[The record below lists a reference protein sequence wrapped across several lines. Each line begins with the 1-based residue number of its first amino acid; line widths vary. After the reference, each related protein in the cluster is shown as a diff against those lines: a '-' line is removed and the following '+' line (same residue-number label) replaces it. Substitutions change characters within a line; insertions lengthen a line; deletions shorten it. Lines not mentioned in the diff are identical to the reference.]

1 MGFFKSASDSGLLGL
16 NWRLFLASIILL
28 VILGGLSLTVVYY
41 YFLNQAQIQHFQK
54 QHLLLDERIDK
65 KNKTLQAATLVL
77 ANNSRIRKELV
88 FENREAIIDE
98 MGHLRE
104 QFGYW
109 TGFVNYAFHVITFD
123 GRSLYRD
130 YDPDNY
136 GQDVSQHPMMQK
148 SMADLTKSVTQIGKG
163 GYGNVYR
170 MINSQPVF
178 ALNDPNELV
187 GFMTVS
193 QGLKQIVLEF
203 EQDGLEY
210 YVFER
215 KLDQPVTET
224 ALFVVDSAPYFS
236 NRALSDWVFK
246 ESELNHQQLQLRDG
260 WYYQTLPI
268 YDESQQLQ
276 AFHLI
281 LVPQQQ
287 IFNQAW
293 SQTQNVFWVMIVSF
307 LIILFIGVAQL
318 QLLRN
323 NVLQP
328 IKSLNKSL
336 KSIIGTERY
345 DQTVPVVRQ
354 DEIGQVTELFNQMLT
369 KTNNLIFDLN
379 YQKVAIDKTLIM
391 SKADPY
397 GTITDVNDNFCT
409 ISGYAR
415 EELVGQPHNIVRH
428 PSMDSAV
435 FKELWDTIKAKKIW
449 QGEIYNQRKD
459 GSTYY
464 VMSHIIPILNREG
477 EIREYLSIR
486 EDITLIVELRDGLQK
501 ALDQAE
507 QDKQIAERANEAK
520 SEFLASMSHELR
532 TPLNA
537 IIGYAQLLELAKLEP
552 KALNQV
558 NTILTS
564 SKHLLALIND
574 ILDFAKLESGKIQFN
589 FESLAVKELA
599 FEAVQLIQTQAKQQ
613 GIEIVTQPMST
624 NLMVRVDRLRFK
636 QVLVNLLSNAIKY
649 NRPQGKVFVSCQQ
662 IERDKQ
668 PYWQLNIRDT
678 GVGISPENLTRLF
691 EPFNRLG
698 HEGST
703 VQGTGIGL
711 SITKDLVEQMHGWI
725 EVESEQGEGST
736 FSVCFPIVHSE
747 YSQGVASQPLD
758 NSDVIN
764 DATLTHCKLLYIGTD
779 STVMQALVK
788 ATAPLAQVELKIAPT
803 AQNGLEQAR
812 SFNPGLVIIDSALAN
827 RDELVNE
834 MTQDGLKIQIIAA
847 SDLDR
852 LYKLIDTQLNGDNLN
867 ATPYDPKR

>member
-1 MGFFKSASDSGLLGL
+1 MRFLKSASASGLLGV

-28 VILGGLSLTVVYY
+28 VILGGLSLIVIYFYY
-41 YFLNQAQIQHFQK
+41 LDQTQIQHFQK
-54 QHLLLDERIDK
+54 QRLLLDERIDK

-77 ANNSRIRKELV
+77 ANNSRIRQELV
-88 FENREAIIDE
+88 FENREAIMDE
-98 MGHLRE
+98 MQHLSE

-203 EQDGLEY
+203 AQDGLEY

-215 KLDQPVTET
+215 KLDQPANEK

-236 NRALSDWVFK
+236 NRPFSDWVFK
-246 ESELNHQQLQLRDG
+246 ESDLNHQQLQVRDG
-260 WYYQTLPI
+260 WYYQTHPI
-268 YDESQQLQ
+268 YDDSHQLQ

-281 LVPQQQ
+281 LVPEQQ

-293 SQTQNVFWVMIVSF
+293 SQTQNVLWVMLLAF
-307 LIILFIGVAQL
+307 LIILFTGLAQL

-323 NVLQP
+323 NVLIP
-328 IKSLNKSL
+328 MTRLNTSL
-336 KSIIGTERY
+336 KSIIKTEDY
-345 DQTVPVVRQ
+345 DQMVRVDRQ
-354 DEIGQVTELFNQMLT
+354 DEIGQVTELFNQMLN
-369 KTNNLIFDLN
+369 KTNDLIFDLN
-379 YQKVAIDKTLIM
+379 YQKVAIDKTLIL
-391 SKADPY
+391 SKADSF
-397 GTITDVNDNFCT
+397 GTIIDVNDNFCT

-415 EELVGQPHNIVRH
+415 EELIGQPHNVVRH

-435 FKELWDTIKAKKIW
+435 FKELWNTIKAKKIW
-449 QGEIYNQRKD
+449 QGEIQNRRKD
-459 GSTYY
+459 GSSYY

-486 EDITLIVELRDGLQK
+486 EDITLIVELREGLQK
-501 ALDQAE
+501 ALALAE

-520 SEFLASMSHELR
+520 SQFLASMSHELR

-552 KALNQV
+552 KPLKQV

-564 SKHLLALIND
+564 SKHLLFLIND

-589 FESLAVKELA
+589 FESLAVKDLA

-613 GIEIVTQPMST
+613 GIEIVTQPMSA

-649 NRPQGKVFVSCQQ
+649 NQPQGKVFVSCQQ
-662 IERDKQ
+662 IEKNKQ
-668 PYWQLNIRDT
+668 SFWQLRIRDT
-678 GVGISPENLTRLF
+678 GVGISPENLTKLF

-711 SITKDLVEQMHGWI
+711 SITKDLVKKMHGWI
-725 EVESEQGEGST
+725 EVESEQGKGTT
-736 FSVCFPIVHSE
+736 FSVCLPIVHSE
-747 YSQGVASQPLD
+747 YSHGVDSQSFD
-758 NSDVIN
+758 NSDFIDV
-764 DATLTHCKLLYIGTD
+764 ATFTNFKLLYIGTD
-779 STVMQALVK
+779 STVMQALVNV
-788 ATAPLAQVELKIAPT
+788 TSTLGQIELKIAPS

-812 SFNPGLVIIDSALAN
+812 SFNPGLVIIDRALAD
-827 RDELVNE
+827 RDELVTE
-834 MTQDGLKIQIIAA
+834 MTQEGLQIQIIAA

-852 LYKLIDTQLNGDNLN
+852 LHKLIDTQLNGDDHN
-867 ATPYDPKR
+867 ATSYYPKR